1 MKKIQLTTNTGSTQ
15 IAIGEDVSNLKDYL
29 DASAQ
34 VVIISD
40 KNVLNYHR
48 VKLEEFGFQI
58 IEIET
63 GENVKTLRTVE
74 NIYEQF
80 LELGVER
87 STFIVG
93 VGGGVVCDI
102 TGFVASTYLRG
113 LKFGFVPTTLLA
125 QVDASI
131 GGKNGVNLNGY
142 KNLIGTIRQPNFVLC
157 DLELLKTLPKEDL
170 KCGFAEIVKHAVIAD
185 ANLFSYLESNLEDII
200 CMKRIALEKVIGDA
214 ISVKVNIVQKDE
226 LEQNERVKL
235 NFGHTIAHALEKVHK
250 LPHGEAVAIGSV
262 YDAKLCVKKGTLKE
276 EDKDRIENLLKKLGL
291 PTQLDYIK
299 KDAII
304 GAISKDKKKKG
315 TDVKMAL
322 LEGIGKSVVKEVP
335 IEEIGEIL

>member
-1 MKKIQLTTNTGSTQ
+1 M
-15 IAIGEDVSNLKDYL
+15 
-29 DASAQ
+29 
-34 VVIISD
+34 
-40 KNVLNYHR
+40 LNYHR

-131 GGKNGVNLNGY
+131 G
-142 KNLIGTIRQPNFVLC
+142 
-157 DLELLKTLPKEDL
+157 
-170 KCGFAEIVKHAVIAD
+170 
-185 ANLFSYLESNLEDII
+185 
-200 CMKRIALEKVIGDA
+200 
-214 ISVKVNIVQKDE
+214 
-226 LEQNERVKL
+226 
-235 NFGHTIAHALEKVHK
+235 
-250 LPHGEAVAIGSV
+250 
-262 YDAKLCVKKGTLKE
+262 
-276 EDKDRIENLLKKLGL
+276 
-291 PTQLDYIK
+291 
-299 KDAII
+299 
-304 GAISKDKKKKG
+304 
-315 TDVKMAL
+315 VKM
-322 LEGIGKSVVKEVP
+322 G
-335 IEEIGEIL
+335 